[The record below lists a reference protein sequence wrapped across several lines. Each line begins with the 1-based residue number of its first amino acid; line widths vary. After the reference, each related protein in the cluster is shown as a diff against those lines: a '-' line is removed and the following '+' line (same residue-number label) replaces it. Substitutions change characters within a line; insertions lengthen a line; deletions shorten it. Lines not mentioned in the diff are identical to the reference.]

1 MSATHLLISIVGEIA
16 LLLWGIH
23 MVRSGITRA
32 FGTEL
37 RSALAHGL
45 KTRLHA
51 FLAGLGVTA
60 VLQSSTATAL
70 MAVSFVGTGAV
81 HLVPALAL
89 MLGAN
94 VGTTL
99 IVQVLSFD
107 ITLVFPVLIALGVLL
122 FRRGRASRLRD
133 LGQVVI
139 GLGLMLLSL
148 HLLSEAIAAG
158 ESSAT
163 MRDLLA
169 ALTGE
174 PLLNVAVAA
183 ALTWAAHSSVVVVL
197 AVGSLAAS
205 GVIGPEATLAM
216 VLGANIGSA
225 INPIMEGAD
234 GDPAKLRLPIGN
246 LVTRLAGAAIALP
259 LIGPAVDWL
268 TTLSPDAGRLAAN
281 FHTGFNLVVALV
293 FIGLLGPMAKL
304 LVRYLPARAPASD
317 PARPLYLDRA
327 ALATPAVALANAA
340 RETLRM
346 ADVVETMLSNTQAAL
361 RSDDRERIE
370 ATSRMDD
377 IVDRLHEALQRY
389 IAGIAEEGMSEA
401 EARRLSEVQAF
412 AINLEHIGDIIDKN
426 LTELAAK
433 RLRLQLSLSP
443 EGMAEIDVMFAQLM
457 EHLRL
462 AVAVFMSND
471 EDAARRLVSEKEQ
484 FREMERSSTERH
496 FARVRQGRLASIET
510 SGLHLDLVRDLKR
523 IEAHLAATAY
533 PLLERTGALKPTR
546 LASIS

>member
-1 MSATHLLISIVGEIA
+1 
-16 LLLWGIH
+16 
-23 MVRSGITRA
+23 
-32 FGTEL
+32 
-37 RSALAHGL
+37 
-45 KTRLHA
+45 
-51 FLAGLGVTA
+51 
-60 VLQSSTATAL
+60 
-70 MAVSFVGTGAV
+70 
-81 HLVPALAL
+81 
-89 MLGAN
+89 
-94 VGTTL
+94 
-99 IVQVLSFD
+99 VLSFD

-259 LIGPAVDWL
+259 LLGPAVDWL
-268 TTLSPDAGRLAAN
+268 TALSPDAGRLAAN

-346 ADVVETMLSNTQAAL
+346 ADVVETMLGNTQAAL

>member
-234 GDPAKLRLPIGN
+234 GDPAKLRLPVGN

-346 ADVVETMLSNTQAAL
+346 ADVVETMLGNTQAAL

-389 IAGIAEEGMSEA
+389 IAGIAEEGMSET